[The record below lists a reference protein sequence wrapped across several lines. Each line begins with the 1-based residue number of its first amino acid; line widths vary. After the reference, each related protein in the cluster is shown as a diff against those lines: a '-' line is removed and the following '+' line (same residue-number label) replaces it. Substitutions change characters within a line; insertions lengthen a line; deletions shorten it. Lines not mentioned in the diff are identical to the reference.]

1 MSGSRDGSNKS
12 SYRDEEA
19 MTYSIY
25 DVLGNLGVFLIILTY
40 FLLQIRKLSSESL
53 LYSALNAL
61 GASLI
66 VVSLLFDFNLSAFI
80 VEAFWVIISLIGIG
94 RFYLRRGAGKT

>member
-1 MSGSRDGSNKS
+1 
-12 SYRDEEA
+12 

-25 DVLGNLGVFLIILTY
+25 DVLGNIGVFLIILPY

-53 LYSALNAL
+53 SYSVLNAL

-66 VVSLLFDFNLSAFI
+66 IVSLLFDFNLSAFI
-80 VEAFWVIISLIGIG
+80 VEAFWVMISLIGIG
-94 RFYLRRGAGKT
+94 RFYLRRRAGKT

>member
-1 MSGSRDGSNKS
+1 
-12 SYRDEEA
+12 

-25 DVLGNLGVFLIILTY
+25 DVLGNIGVFLIILTY
-40 FLLQIRKLSSESL
+40 LLLQIRKLSSESL
-53 LYSALNAL
+53 LYSVLNAL

-94 RFYLRRGAGKT
+94 KYYLPRKKT

>member
-1 MSGSRDGSNKS
+1 
-12 SYRDEEA
+12 

-25 DVLGNLGVFLIILTY
+25 DVLGNIGVFLIIFTY
-40 FLLQIRKLSSESL
+40 FLLQIRKLSSEGFS
-53 LYSALNAL
+53 YSVLNAL

-80 VEAFWVIISLIGIG
+80 VESFWVIISLIGIS
-94 RFYLRRGAGKT
+94 RFYLRRRAGKT

>member
-1 MSGSRDGSNKS
+1 MFGLRHGSNKP
-12 SYRDEEA
+12 SYHDD

-25 DVLGNLGVFLIILTY
+25 DVLGNIGVFLIILTY
-40 FLLQIRKLSSESL
+40 FLLQIRKLTSESL
-53 LYSALNAL
+53 LYSVLNAL

-66 VVSLLFDFNLSAFI
+66 IVSLLFDFNLSAFI

-94 RFYLRRGAGKT
+94 KYYLPRKKT

>member
-1 MSGSRDGSNKS
+1 
-12 SYRDEEA
+12 

-25 DVLGNLGVFLIILTY
+25 DVLGNIGVFLIILTY

-53 LYSALNAL
+53 FYSALNAL

-66 VVSLLFDFNLSAFI
+66 IVSLLFDFNLSAFI
-80 VEAFWVIISLIGIG
+80 VEAFWVMISLIGIG
-94 RFYLRRGAGKT
+94 RFYLRRRAGKT

>member
-1 MSGSRDGSNKS
+1 
-12 SYRDEEA
+12 

-25 DVLGNLGVFLIILTY
+25 DVLGNIGVFLIILTY

-53 LYSALNAL
+53 FYSALNAL

-66 VVSLLFDFNLSAFI
+66 IVSLLFDFNLSAFI
-80 VEAFWVIISLIGIG
+80 VESFWVMISLIGIG

>member
-1 MSGSRDGSNKS
+1 
-12 SYRDEEA
+12 

-25 DVLGNLGVFLIILTY
+25 DVLGNIGVFLIILTY

-66 VVSLLFDFNLSAFI
+66 IVSLLFDFNLSAFI
-80 VEAFWVIISLIGIG
+80 VETFWVIISVIGIG
-94 RFYLRRGAGKT
+94 KYYLHRKKT

>member
-1 MSGSRDGSNKS
+1 
-12 SYRDEEA
+12 

-25 DVLGNLGVFLIILTY
+25 DVLGNIGVFLIILTY
-40 FLLQIRKLSSESL
+40 LLLQIRKLSSESL
-53 LYSALNAL
+53 LYSVLNAL
-61 GASLI
+61 GASQI

-94 RFYLRRGAGKT
+94 KYYLPRKKT